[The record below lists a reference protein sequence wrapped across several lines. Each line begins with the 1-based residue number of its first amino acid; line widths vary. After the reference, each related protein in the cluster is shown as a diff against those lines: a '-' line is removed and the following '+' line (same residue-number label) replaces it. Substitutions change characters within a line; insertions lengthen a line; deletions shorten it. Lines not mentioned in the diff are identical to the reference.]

1 MSDSAVVPLLHQ
13 ILDRLAALEVKVNGG
28 ASTSS
33 GTSATQ
39 DAAVVPASVVAFD
52 EYCTLYLNPF
62 LAATKK
68 LGGDAEIAGNNIG
81 EAWTEMRNILVMAT
95 ACKEP
100 TQAQI
105 GTVFANLGTKL
116 KAQSNFVKRNEWE
129 KHTKTCSEGIGC
141 LNW

>member
-1 MSDSAVVPLLHQ
+1 MSDSAIVPLLHQ

-28 ASTSS
+28 AS
-33 GTSATQ
+33 SAGGAAAGS
-39 DAAVVPASVVAFD
+39 DAPAIPKTVAAFD

-62 LAATKK
+62 VAACKK
-68 LGGDAEIAGNNIG
+68 LGGDAEVAGNNIA
-81 EAWTEMRNILVMAT
+81 EAWAEMRNIIFMAT

-100 TQAQI
+100 AQAQV
-105 GTVFANLGTKL
+105 GTVFANLSAKL
-116 KAQSNFVKRNEWE
+116 KAQSNLVKRNEWE